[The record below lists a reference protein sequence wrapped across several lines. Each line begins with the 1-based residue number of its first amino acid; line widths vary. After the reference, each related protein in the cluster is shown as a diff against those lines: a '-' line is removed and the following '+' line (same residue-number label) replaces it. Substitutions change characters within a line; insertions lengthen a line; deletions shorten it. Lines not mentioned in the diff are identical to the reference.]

1 MTKRQKKNLYRILI
15 AAVLMAIL
23 HFVPLEGAA
32 KGVLYLI
39 PYLVVGGG
47 HPEKGGAGHRARPA
61 DG

>member
-1 MTKRQKKNLYRILI
+1 MTKQQKKNLYRILI

-39 PYLVVGGG
+39 PYLVVGGTS
-47 HPEKGGAGHRARPA
+47 
-61 DG
+61 